1 VWQGVLSDS
10 VRLQSLGRLLTT
22 LARPMVGD
30 VLERADDAVG
40 ISDEQSKALKA
51 LCDRIAE
58 LADLFNEVGEDGS
71 VRSLVHVY
79 TQDWLRFVYL
89 GEILEASLADIRY
102 LWTEGELSLEF
113 EAGEVV
119 ELIQALFADSVHRKE
134 AIREIRGTR
143 GARVGDGSA

>member
-1 VWQGVLSDS
+1 
-10 VRLQSLGRLLTT
+10 
-22 LARPMVGD
+22 MVAD

-40 ISDEQSKALKA
+40 ISEEQSKALKGY
-51 LCDRIAE
+51 CDGIAE

-102 LWTEGELSLEF
+102 LWTEGELTLEF
-113 EAGEVV
+113 EASEVV
-119 ELIQALFADSVHRKE
+119 DLIQALFADSVHRKE
-134 AIREIRGTR
+134 AIREIRATHR
-143 GARVGDGSA
+143 GGATSG